1 MTANA
6 PKDRPIIFSAPM
18 VRALLDG
25 RKTQTR
31 RVLKPQPE
39 ATWSLDPARW
49 PAARVG
55 RFWFT
60 DDPAMP
66 GNHCICARFE
76 PGDRL
81 WVRENHALV
90 GGGDPGI
97 PIYAA
102 NWRED
107 ARARGFDNIPDKP
120 PRWTPSIHMPRW
132 ASRLTLIVTDVRV
145 QRLQDISEEDAIAE
159 GVSKIRDCCYVV
171 PGFDYDKIGLCHTS
185 PVTPFQKLWE
195 SINGEESWAAN
206 PWVVAITFRTIKANI
221 DSAEAKA
228 A

>member
-1 MTANA
+1 MTAATA

-18 VRALLDG
+18 IRALLEG
-25 RKTQTR
+25 RKSQTR
-31 RVLKPQPE
+31 RRIVTDQ
-39 ATWSLDPARW
+39 SLINFRPD
-49 PAARVG
+49 G
-55 RFWFT
+55 T
-60 DDPAMP
+60 P
-66 GNHCICARFE
+66 GKVAPNKRYNL
-76 PGDRL
+76 GDRL

-132 ASRLTLIVTDVRV
+132 ACRLTLIVTDVRV
-145 QRLQDISEEDAIAE
+145 QRIQDISEDDAIAE
-159 GVSKIRDCCYVV
+159 GVQATAGGWFSAAEGHASATQR
-171 PGFDYDKIGLCHTS
+171 GAFAL
-185 PVTPFQKLWE
+185 LWAT
-195 SINGEESWAAN
+195 INGPDAWTSN
-206 PWVVAITFRTIKANI
+206 PWVVAVSFKTIRANI
-221 DSAEAKA
+221 DAPEARA